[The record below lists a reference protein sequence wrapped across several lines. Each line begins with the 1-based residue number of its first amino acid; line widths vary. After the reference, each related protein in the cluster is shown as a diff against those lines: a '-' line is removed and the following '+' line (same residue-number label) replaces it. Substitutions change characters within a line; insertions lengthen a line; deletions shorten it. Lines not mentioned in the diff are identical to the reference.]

1 MSSARRSS
9 ATTLGEREKEREGQ
23 RRKKKERKKE
33 EKKKKKGQKRKSG
46 MRQALTKLLPAQW
59 PEECNRTRAVA
70 LFGQSHTCG

>member
-9 ATTLGEREKEREGQ
+9 ATTLGEREKERKGQ
-23 RRKKKERKKE
+23 RRKKKERKE
-33 EKKKKKGQKRKSG
+33 EKKRKKKGQKRKSG

-59 PEECNRTRAVA
+59 PKECNRTRAVA

>member
-9 ATTLGEREKEREGQ
+9 ATTLGEREKERKGQ
-23 RRKKKERKKE
+23 RRKKKERK
-33 EKKKKKGQKRKSG
+33 EKKEKEKGQKRKTG